1 MFRSRAPAADA
12 GSSSSS
18 TSAAPLIASE
28 GAPAAAVWPS
38 PEVRSMLK
46 VAGIILT
53 EASLSIGLNF
63 YNSFLLRNVPGFKF
77 PVIYTAVHMVTSFLG
92 STVLIVFFGAATVS
106 FAQMRESLL
115 RIALLALL
123 RVASITTNNWS
134 LEYIDLTL
142 NKVIKA
148 SAPVFTV
155 ALSVLWERKVY
166 SARKIAAL
174 GVLAL
179 GTMLSCLSRDA
190 SAESFTGVVLAL
202 VSAAVGGSSLVV
214 SAMLLGRGSG
224 APLRPR
230 HPPPSPPPNRRRLT
244 PAPVVVARAGLGPV
258 ALLFYFSPIQT
269 AVLGALIPFTELAKF
284 VEWAKGEN
292 LGSAIGYILVGAL
305 LSFGFNIMGFILV
318 KNTSSVTA
326 AMLGNL
332 KIVIVIVFAAAL
344 MGAAAEPVN
353 IVGYCFSVLAACS
366 YTGISLDER
375 GQLHDLTAAL
385 GCGKCGKCGCCSR
398 ERPADGG
405 KGDAKGKTPS
415 AV

>member
-1 MFRSRAPAADA
+1 
-12 GSSSSS
+12 
-18 TSAAPLIASE
+18 
-28 GAPAAAVWPS
+28 
-38 PEVRSMLK
+38 MLK

-63 YNSFLLRNVPGFKF
+63 YNSFLLRNVLKF
-77 PVIYTAVHMVTSFLG
+77 PVIIGDLVEDGPSSAQG
-92 STVLIVFFGAATVS
+92 VLIVFFGAATVS

-190 SAESFTGVVLAL
+190 STPPIHWVLAL

-224 APLRPR
+224 APLRPLDATGPAPP
-230 HPPPSPPPNRRRLT
+230 HPRVAATTPPSSSSARATSTSRCSSTSRRSRRRCSARSSRSPSSPSSSSGRRSVATSRTAGDWATRRRAALVRLQHHGLH
-244 PAPVVVARAGLGPV
+244 PREEHVVGHRRDARQPQDRHRHRLRRRADGRRRR
-258 ALLFYFSPIQT
+258 ARQHRRLLL
-269 AVLGALIPFTELAKF
+269 LGARQRRARRGRRRSRSTSAASSTTSPRLHADARKMRKVRLLQSRAARRRSTKAVGEGIARRRPPSEPSAHPRTLTTIPQRF
-284 VEWAKGEN
+284 
-292 LGSAIGYILVGAL
+292 SA
-305 LSFGFNIMGFILV
+305 
-318 KNTSSVTA
+318 
-326 AMLGNL
+326 
-332 KIVIVIVFAAAL
+332 
-344 MGAAAEPVN
+344 
-353 IVGYCFSVLAACS
+353 
-366 YTGISLDER
+366 
-375 GQLHDLTAAL
+375 
-385 GCGKCGKCGCCSR
+385 
-398 ERPADGG
+398 
-405 KGDAKGKTPS
+405 PS

>member
-1 MFRSRAPAADA
+1 M
-12 GSSSSS
+12 
-18 TSAAPLIASE
+18 SAL
-28 GAPAAAVWPS
+28 
-38 PEVRSMLK
+38 
-46 VAGIILT
+46 
-53 EASLSIGLNF
+53 
-63 YNSFLLRNVPGFKF
+63 
-77 PVIYTAVHMVTSFLG
+77 
-92 STVLIVFFGAATVS
+92 
-106 FAQMRESLL
+106 
-115 RIALLALL
+115 
-123 RVASITTNNWS
+123 
-134 LEYIDLTL
+134 
-142 NKVIKA
+142 
-148 SAPVFTV
+148 
-155 ALSVLWERKVY
+155 
-166 SARKIAAL
+166 
-174 GVLAL
+174 
-179 GTMLSCLSRDA
+179 
-190 SAESFTGVVLAL
+190 
-202 VSAAVGGSSLVV
+202 
-214 SAMLLGRGSG
+214 LLGRDHD
-224 APLRPR
+224 L
-230 HPPPSPPPNRRRLT
+230 SP
-244 PAPVVVARAGLGPV
+244 VE
-258 ALLFYFSPIQT
+258 LLFYFSPIQT

>member
-1 MFRSRAPAADA
+1 
-12 GSSSSS
+12 
-18 TSAAPLIASE
+18 
-28 GAPAAAVWPS
+28 
-38 PEVRSMLK
+38 MLK

-179 GTMLSCLSRDA
+179 GTMPVSRATPRPRASPASSSPRLRRRRRLLPRCLRDA
-190 SAESFTGVVLAL
+190 
-202 VSAAVGGSSLVV
+202 
-214 SAMLLGRGSG
+214 
-224 APLRPR
+224 PRPR
-230 HPPPSPPPNRRRLT
+230 LRCAPPPPPPTTHHPAPRRRLT
-244 PAPVVVARAGLGPV
+244 PAPRRRRAQASAPS
-258 ALLFYFSPIQT
+258 LLFYFSPIQT
-269 AVLGALIPFTELAKF
+269 AVLGALIPFLSSPSSSSGRRART
-284 VEWAKGEN
+284 
-292 LGSAIGYILVGAL
+292 SARRSG
-305 LSFGFNIMGFILV
+305 
-318 KNTSSVTA
+318 TSSSA
-326 AMLGNL
+326 
-332 KIVIVIVFAAAL
+332 
-344 MGAAAEPVN
+344 
-353 IVGYCFSVLAACS
+353 
-366 YTGISLDER
+366 R
-375 GQLHDLTAAL
+375 
-385 GCGKCGKCGCCSR
+385 CSR
-398 ERPADGG
+398 
-405 KGDAKGKTPS
+405 S
-415 AV
+415 ASTSWASSS

>member
-224 APLRPR
+224 APLRP
-230 HPPPSPPPNRRRLT
+230 HPSAPTRRRLT

>member
-1 MFRSRAPAADA
+1 
-12 GSSSSS
+12 
-18 TSAAPLIASE
+18 
-28 GAPAAAVWPS
+28 
-38 PEVRSMLK
+38 MLK

-224 APLRPR
+224 AP
-230 HPPPSPPPNRRRLT
+230 RRLT
-244 PAPVVVARAGLGPV
+244 PAPRCRRAQASAPSRCSSTSRRSRRRCSARSSR
-258 ALLFYFSPIQT
+258 SPSSPSSSSGRRART
-269 AVLGALIPFTELAKF
+269 
-284 VEWAKGEN
+284 
-292 LGSAIGYILVGAL
+292 SARRSG
-305 LSFGFNIMGFILV
+305 
-318 KNTSSVTA
+318 TSSSA
-326 AMLGNL
+326 
-332 KIVIVIVFAAAL
+332 
-344 MGAAAEPVN
+344 
-353 IVGYCFSVLAACS
+353 
-366 YTGISLDER
+366 R
-375 GQLHDLTAAL
+375 
-385 GCGKCGKCGCCSR
+385 CSR
-398 ERPADGG
+398 
-405 KGDAKGKTPS
+405 S
-415 AV
+415 ASTSWASSS

>member
-1 MFRSRAPAADA
+1 M
-12 GSSSSS
+12 
-18 TSAAPLIASE
+18 
-28 GAPAAAVWPS
+28 
-38 PEVRSMLK
+38 
-46 VAGIILT
+46 
-53 EASLSIGLNF
+53 
-63 YNSFLLRNVPGFKF
+63 
-77 PVIYTAVHMVTSFLG
+77 
-92 STVLIVFFGAATVS
+92 
-106 FAQMRESLL
+106 
-115 RIALLALL
+115 
-123 RVASITTNNWS
+123 
-134 LEYIDLTL
+134 
-142 NKVIKA
+142 
-148 SAPVFTV
+148 
-155 ALSVLWERKVY
+155 
-166 SARKIAAL
+166 
-174 GVLAL
+174 
-179 GTMLSCLSRDA
+179 
-190 SAESFTGVVLAL
+190 
-202 VSAAVGGSSLVV
+202 
-214 SAMLLGRGSG
+214 
-224 APLRPR
+224 
-230 HPPPSPPPNRRRLT
+230 
-244 PAPVVVARAGLGPV
+244 
-258 ALLFYFSPIQT
+258 
-269 AVLGALIPFTELAKF
+269 LGALIPFTELSKF

>member
-1 MFRSRAPAADA
+1 
-12 GSSSSS
+12 
-18 TSAAPLIASE
+18 
-28 GAPAAAVWPS
+28 
-38 PEVRSMLK
+38 
-46 VAGIILT
+46 
-53 EASLSIGLNF
+53 
-63 YNSFLLRNVPGFKF
+63 
-77 PVIYTAVHMVTSFLG
+77 
-92 STVLIVFFGAATVS
+92 
-106 FAQMRESLL
+106 MRP
-115 RIALLALL
+115 
-123 RVASITTNNWS
+123 
-134 LEYIDLTL
+134 
-142 NKVIKA
+142 
-148 SAPVFTV
+148 SAPTTHHP
-155 ALSVLWERKVY
+155 A
-166 SARKIAAL
+166 
-174 GVLAL
+174 
-179 GTMLSCLSRDA
+179 TQ
-190 SAESFTGVVLAL
+190 
-202 VSAAVGGSSLVV
+202 
-214 SAMLLGRGSG
+214 
-224 APLRPR
+224 
-230 HPPPSPPPNRRRLT
+230 PPPTRRRLT
-244 PAPVVVARAGLGPV
+244 PAPRCRRAQASAPV

>member
-1 MFRSRAPAADA
+1 M
-12 GSSSSS
+12 
-18 TSAAPLIASE
+18 
-28 GAPAAAVWPS
+28 
-38 PEVRSMLK
+38 
-46 VAGIILT
+46 
-53 EASLSIGLNF
+53 EASLSIGLNCVQQRRT
-63 YNSFLLRNVPGFKF
+63 LLRNVPGFKF
-77 PVIYTAVHMVTSFLG
+77 PVIYTAVHMARPSSARARAHPLFRLRRRSRSRRCASRCCG
-92 STVLIVFFGAATVS
+92 SRCS
-106 FAQMRESLL
+106 P
-115 RIALLALL
+115 LL

-166 SARKIAAL
+166 AARKIAAL

-224 APLRPR
+224 APSAPTTTTQPLVDPR
-230 HPPPSPPPNRRRLT
+230 VVALT
-244 PAPVVVARAGLGPV
+244 PAPVVGARRPRPRRA
-258 ALLFYFSPIQT
+258 ALLLLADQT

-366 YTGISLDER
+366 YTWHLAR
-375 GQLHDLTAAL
+375 RA
-385 GCGKCGKCGCCSR
+385 
-398 ERPADGG
+398 RPAPRPHRGARMRKVRKVRLLQSRAARRRRKRPCEG
-405 KGDAKGKTPS
+405 QDAVRRLSPLRPPAHAYHNPSARGAPS